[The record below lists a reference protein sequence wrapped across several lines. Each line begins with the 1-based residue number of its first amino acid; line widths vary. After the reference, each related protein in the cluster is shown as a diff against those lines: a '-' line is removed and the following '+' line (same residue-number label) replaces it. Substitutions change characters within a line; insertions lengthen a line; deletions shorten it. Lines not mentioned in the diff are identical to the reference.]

1 MSSIQPTSGLQSLN
15 SVKQIGNVTTVGNG
29 MPSAKADGVSSFKD
43 LLVSSIENVNGMQQ
57 QADKAVEALFT
68 GEEINPA
75 EVLTAVQKADM
86 AFRMTMQVRNK
97 LMDVYREIQEIRI

>member
-15 SVKQIGNVTTVGNG
+15 SVSQIGSRMPTTKV
-29 MPSAKADGVSSFKD
+29 DGVASFKD
-43 LLVSSIENVNGMQQ
+43 LLVNSIENVNGMQQ
-57 QADKAVEALFT
+57 QADKAVESLFT
-68 GEEINPA
+68 GEEVNPA